1 MWRTCQPVYLR
12 RIEINIR
19 VLLQISISFLYGRK
33 FSIHPEM
40 SDETALRLGRKN
52 LGSNAKHKWLCSF
65 GNDPSP
71 LLSRFSH
78 PYSSSSSRV
87 FLWKWNGMMLVKHFA
102 QCLMHKYPV
111 NISYY
116 PCYLKMEI
124 TCLPQG
130 LQGIVCQLYFKKI
143 SEKKIFFK

>member
-1 MWRTCQPVYLR
+1 
-12 RIEINIR
+12 
-19 VLLQISISFLYGRK
+19 
-33 FSIHPEM
+33 
-40 SDETALRLGRKN
+40 
-52 LGSNAKHKWLCSF
+52 
-65 GNDPSP
+65 
-71 LLSRFSH
+71 
-78 PYSSSSSRV
+78 
-87 FLWKWNGMMLVKHFA
+87 MMLVKHFA

-143 SEKKIFFK
+143 SEKKNFFKELKGGFRKIRGVAQKRSSLLAVSLLTEPGEDTV